1 MNLYVSNLQTNVV
14 GLLEPPA
21 LVPGLADVRRS
32 GAAGLASAVTGGR
45 DGGWCAEQ
53 KIQLPYAR
61 CGNLA
66 RSALVHGAALGLVDG
81 EEQRDAAAVRFEHR
95 VAQVKEAAVK
105 GPVGMQGVLPLP
117 GTQLLPI
124 ATCDLQVRAKAV

>member
-1 MNLYVSNLQTNVV
+1 MGNLPSNVV

-21 LVPGLADVRRS
+21 LVPAGQRAAQPTPDS
-32 GAAGLASAVTGGR
+32 AGLASAITGGR

-61 CGNLA
+61 CGNLTW
-66 RSALVHGAALGLVDG
+66 SAFVHGAALGLVDG
-81 EEQRDAAAVRFEHR
+81 EEQRDAAAVRLEHC

-105 GPVGMQGVLPLP
+105 GPVWMQGVLPLP

-124 ATCDLQVRAKAV
+124 AACDLQVRAKTV

>member
-1 MNLYVSNLQTNVV
+1 M
-14 GLLEPPA
+14 
-21 LVPGLADVRRS
+21 
-32 GAAGLASAVTGGR
+32 
-45 DGGWCAEQ
+45 
-53 KIQLPYAR
+53 
-61 CGNLA
+61 
-66 RSALVHGAALGLVDG
+66 DG

-124 ATCDLQVRAKAV
+124 ATCDLQVRAKAAALESNAGSVRSSLRLERVKI